1 MRLVIPSSARTERL
15 LSQFLVVLSRLMGI
29 LAKRLPRLLR
39 LGAGHKHTPGFPR
52 VVCPCWPGRA
62 PMLFRWLGS
71 AGAAS
76 RQRSCTYSLMRQ
88 GLCQLIYSDIIRGH
102 VGCPIRWR
110 QFPLPLRFSSK
121 STSPLSI
128 SRLRHAV
135 KWKPLFSLSTIVG
148 FLVRLSR
155 KGATLHYCQ
164 PPESNRTPH

>member
-39 LGAGHKHTPGFPR
+39 LGAGHKNTPGFPR
-52 VVCPCWPGRA
+52 D
-62 PMLFRWLGS
+62 
-71 AGAAS
+71 GAAS
-76 RQRSCTYSLMRQ
+76 RQRSCTFAVMSCV
-88 GLCQLIYSDIIRGH
+88 LCQLSYSDIIRGH

-155 KGATLHYCQ
+155 MARLPAFGTGWI
-164 PPESNRTPH
+164 